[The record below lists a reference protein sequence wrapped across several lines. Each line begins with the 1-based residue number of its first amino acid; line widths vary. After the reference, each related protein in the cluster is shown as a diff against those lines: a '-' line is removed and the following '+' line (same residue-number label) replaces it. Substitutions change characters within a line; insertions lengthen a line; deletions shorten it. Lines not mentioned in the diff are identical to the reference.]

1 MKPEPK
7 IHLPGFRPMS
17 VHKFEKHMHPRI
29 ERYKYGITGLA
40 FREELV
46 QAIQANQQQQ
56 LASDGGF
63 EAHPMGFKEIRP

>member
-1 MKPEPK
+1 MRPEPK
-7 IHLPGFRPMS
+7 IHLSGFRPMTK
-17 VHKFEKHMHPRI
+17 HKFEKHMRPRI

-40 FREELV
+40 FRDDLIAAV
-46 QAIQANQQQQ
+46 QESQQQQ